1 MKKNATDSACGE
13 AISVFIL
20 LASFQKSTLCTSKSQ
35 TDPID
40 LFCAISAKHMQE
52 FQLCHIS
59 QLEPGHDS
67 VASRLHMIPVKHT
80 AAFTHRRFYIQ
91 TLLYRITFTQT
102 DFYTQ
107 APLLKDA
114 LHTNS
119 FTKKPFHTLEKNWI
133 IRVIRRELNP
143 ITCSSTRLYYI
154 YIIIIIYG
162 TMLATS
168 CDLNA
173 PRCTTK
179 VPQVRFHGSRGSG
192 FVGHRPPRDPGDPL
206 L

>member
-1 MKKNATDSACGE
+1 MPLEKKPTDSACGE

-114 LHTNS
+114 LHTNT

-154 YIIIIIYG
+154 YNYNYIWDYAGHQLRLKCAQVHHQSPAG
-162 TMLATS
+162 TFSRVPGKWLRRSPTPTG
-168 CDLNA
+168 
-173 PRCTTK
+173 PR
-179 VPQVRFHGSRGSG
+179 
-192 FVGHRPPRDPGDPL
+192 
-206 L
+206 

>member
-1 MKKNATDSACGE
+1 
-13 AISVFIL
+13 
-20 LASFQKSTLCTSKSQ
+20 
-35 TDPID
+35 
-40 LFCAISAKHMQE
+40 MQE

-114 LHTNS
+114 LHTNT
-119 FTKKPFHTLEKNWI
+119 FTKKPFHTLERNWI

-154 YIIIIIYG
+154 YNYNYIWDYAGHQLRLKCAQVHHQSPAGTFSRVPGKWLRRSPTPTGPRWPPALIKCTKMSHQRNFTPVQTFHTHTHPHTHTHKYIYIH
-162 TMLATS
+162 M
-168 CDLNA
+168 
-173 PRCTTK
+173 
-179 VPQVRFHGSRGSG
+179 
-192 FVGHRPPRDPGDPL
+192 
-206 L
+206 